1 MNQNN
6 NAAPGR
12 HPALAAPQITQ
23 LQRQLFSRT
32 FEHPVLGALVEWVP
46 TAWLA
51 DLANPTPSDTTDLGT
66 WRPDETLVGMDVLFA
81 DMCERGMRDPF
92 VVGVGRVS
100 RRVRLEAG
108 NHRVRVLLAKGVEFV
123 PAVAYVGDSA
133 ITQLGNGEHEGYEME
148 LLLPR
153 QPDIMGPYPIKEYRR
168 LSEVLAH
175 QPSVRCSSS
184 AAGSYTSA

>member
-1 MNQNN
+1 MDNKRD
-6 NAAPGR
+6 AASRGWIGP
-12 HPALAAPQITQ
+12 PAHLLVSP

-32 FEHPVLGALVEWVP
+32 FEHPVLGALAEWVP

-51 DLANPTPSDTTDLGT
+51 DLANPTPSETTDLGT
-66 WRPDETLVGMDVLFA
+66 WQLDEPEVGMDALFA
-81 DMCERGMRDPF
+81 DMCARGIRDPF
-92 VVGVGRVS
+92 IVGVGRVT

-133 ITQLGNGEHEGYEME
+133 ITQIGNGDHEGRQVE

-175 QPSVRCSSS
+175 PPRLESIS
-184 AAGSYTSA
+184 ASGCYTAA